1 MKVPFVDCK
10 GQRAIK
16 GAYKL
21 DKFCEQCGTKLQNNK
36 AKLTK
41 HCNKFHK
48 AIQCGFLKSNQL
60 PKDSLY
66 LNSNNFMKL
75 FANLSVNFNVFWSH
89 FQAFSKIT
97 WSRFC
102 PTTCQSCFNNFS
114 KTFQHLVKSVMSTF
128 QGFYEYLL
136 APS

>member
-1 MKVPFVDCK
+1 MGHPRVKVPFVDCK

-66 LNSNNFMKL
+66 LNFEAYLYDPDIFLIEDQTKVTKR
-75 FANLSVNFNVFWSH
+75 AGKAH
-89 FQAFSKIT
+89 
-97 WSRFC
+97 
-102 PTTCQSCFNNFS
+102 QSIIVS
-114 KTFQHLVKSVMSTF
+114 
-128 QGFYEYLL
+128 
-136 APS
+136 